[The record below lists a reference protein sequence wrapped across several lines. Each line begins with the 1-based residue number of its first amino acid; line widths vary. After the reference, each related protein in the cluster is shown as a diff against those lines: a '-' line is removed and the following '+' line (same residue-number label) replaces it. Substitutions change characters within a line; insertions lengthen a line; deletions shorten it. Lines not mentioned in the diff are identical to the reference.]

1 MVRLYPTALA
11 RYSDDLVHEKVL
23 LPAGTRVEKL
33 EGDALHY
40 TYANMSQFL
49 SKQNLYSN
57 IWAEQR
63 AAEGKSAGLG
73 DALLH
78 GISSFVKMY
87 LLKAGFLDGK
97 HGLLLSVL
105 SAQSAFNK
113 YAALWLLGK
122 KKP

>member
-1 MVRLYPTALA
+1 MVRLYPTAFA

-23 LPAGTRVEKL
+23 LPADTRVEKL

-49 SKQNLYSN
+49 AKQNLYSN

-78 GISSFVKMY
+78 GISRFVKMY
-87 LLKAGFLDGK
+87 FLKAGFLDGK
-97 HGLLLSVL
+97 PGLLLSVL

-122 KKP
+122 QKP